1 MALLTDPLLK
11 FNKFITNNDNKSYR
25 SIRKLTPEE
34 AGLTSSDISNL
45 LRKINP
51 KEKIDTVKTNVVK
64 KIDND
69 SNSTKPLK
77 KVENLQNLSSG
88 NIENCQ
94 YSGILSHTE
103 TANLFRKI
111 NQLHIDVYNIKRKEK
126 VMEWYKTRRYEIN
139 KLFKESMNFFIY
151 EDLEFTMSYKAL
163 YDKFVEYCYDN
174 YKRFHI

>member
-1 MALLTDPLLK
+1 MAWLTDPLLK
-11 FNKFITNNDNKSYR
+11 FDKFITNNDNKSYR
-25 SIRKLTPEE
+25 AIRKITPKE
-34 AGLTSSDISNL
+34 AGLTISDISKL
-45 LRKINP
+45 LRKINNT
-51 KEKIDTVKTNVVK
+51 EKIDKAKTNVVK
-64 KIDND
+64 KVDNA
-69 SNSTKPLK
+69 SNSTNPLN
-77 KVENLQNLSSG
+77 KVENLQNLPPD

-163 YDKFVEYCYDN
+163 YDNFVEYCYDN
-174 YKRFHI
+174 